1 MTVTKKTKYME
12 NIDKNEVYQHLV
24 GIFGE
29 NYVSMKQVDLYPYS
43 YDMTEAERS
52 MPDFVVMPE
61 SNDQLIDLVKFCNT

>member
-29 NYVSMKQVDLYPYS
+29 NYVSI
-43 YDMTEAERS
+43 
-52 MPDFVVMPE
+52 
-61 SNDQLIDLVKFCNT
+61 N